1 MDRTQA
7 KLEEL
12 SDNLS
17 VIEVCLLNDDLE
29 YGDIAIYLQYDVP
42 FEETSEIYAKLKRIF
57 DEKLNELNRFAD
69 DERREALTEIL
80 SQMQQYIKASDMNG
94 SHLQSI
100 VFKDA
105 YDMAEVM
112 KTRLIKN
119 ENPAPI
125 NVPSV
130 KKAAV

>member
-1 MDRTQA
+1 MDSIQA

-12 SDNLS
+12 SENLS
-17 VIEVCLLNDDLE
+17 AIEVCLLSGELE

-42 FEETSEIYAKLKRIF
+42 FEDVSDVYPKLKKTF
-57 DEKLNELNRFAD
+57 SDKLDELNRFTD
-69 DERREALTEIL
+69 GERREALTGVL
-80 SQMQQYIKASDMNG
+80 SRTQQYIIESDKNN

-112 KTRLIKN
+112 KTRLRPK
-119 ENPAPI
+119 ENNAPI
-125 NVPSV
+125 QAPFFR
-130 KKAAV
+130 KAAV

>member
-17 VIEVCLLNDDLE
+17 VIEVCLLNEDLE

-42 FEETSEIYAKLKRIF
+42 LEETSGIYAKLKRIF
-57 DEKLNELNRFAD
+57 DEKLNELIRLAD
-69 DERREALTEIL
+69 GERREALAAIL
-80 SQMQQYIKASDMNG
+80 NNTQQYIKASDKNG

-105 YDMAEVM
+105 YTMAEVM

-119 ENPAPI
+119 ENPTPI

>member
-17 VIEVCLLNDDLE
+17 VIEVCLLNEDLE

-42 FEETSEIYAKLKRIF
+42 LEETSEIYAKLKRIF
-57 DEKLNELNRFAD
+57 DEKLNELIRLAD
-69 DERREALTEIL
+69 GERREALAAIL
-80 SQMQQYIKASDMNG
+80 NNTQQYIKASDKNG

-105 YDMAEVM
+105 YTMAEVM

-119 ENPAPI
+119 ENPTPI